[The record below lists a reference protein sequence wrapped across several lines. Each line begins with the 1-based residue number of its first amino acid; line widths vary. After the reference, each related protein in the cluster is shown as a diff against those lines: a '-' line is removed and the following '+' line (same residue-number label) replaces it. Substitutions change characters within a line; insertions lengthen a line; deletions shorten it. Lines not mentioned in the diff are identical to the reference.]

1 MVFIVFPGSR
11 LARRPW
17 LRLCFRPHGG
27 NRWAAIMVRLLRHGP
42 LVRGICALLVVVIVS
57 ACGVATGTTPRAVE
71 KHLIKVGIIPNVGAA
86 PAFIASR
93 SRFFADEG
101 IDVQFVTIQSSETAL
116 PALENGDLDIVF
128 GNYVSFFAEQVKGV
142 NPIKLVADG
151 YFAKPKT
158 YMVVVAKGAKVRNIA
173 ELSGKRVAVT
183 SSNGLAGLIVRSVLD
198 TAGSTLAPPSFVEMA
213 YPDMGT
219 ALRNHTVDGALL
231 AEPYLTDVSMKT
243 GAWRCIDAASGPTA
257 DSPVSG
263 YATTDKIAARYPNT
277 IDAFQRAL
285 SRGASVAGS
294 DRAQVESVVHEFAQV
309 DEQTAALMTLVGYP

>member
-158 YMVVVAKGAKVRNIA
+158 YMVVVARGAKVRNIA

-219 ALRNHTVDGALL
+219 ALRNHTVDGAAMVLP
-231 AEPYLTDVSMKT
+231 APGS
-243 GAWRCIDAASGPTA
+243 SGGCPARRRRSRTA
-257 DSPVSG
+257 DAGPWQRPGS
-263 YATTDKIAARYPNT
+263 AA
-277 IDAFQRAL
+277 AE
-285 SRGASVAGS
+285 AGF
-294 DRAQVESVVHEFAQV
+294 R
-309 DEQTAALMTLVGYP
+309 T